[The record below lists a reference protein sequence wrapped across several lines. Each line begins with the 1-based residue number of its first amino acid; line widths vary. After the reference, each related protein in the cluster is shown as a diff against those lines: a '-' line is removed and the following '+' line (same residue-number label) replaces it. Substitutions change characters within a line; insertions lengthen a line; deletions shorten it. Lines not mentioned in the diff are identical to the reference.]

1 MGLKV
6 SGDGQLEEAEDGV
19 QVVDVGERAEER
31 DAFVDAA
38 HVQGDVQHPYHGVP
52 EGERHD
58 LQCIEGA
65 EMRESGDVER
75 VRRKAARASVE
86 EWGKSTRR

>member
-31 DAFVDAA
+31 DTFVDTT
-38 HVQGDVQHPYHGVP
+38 HVP
-52 EGERHD
+52 ERVK
-58 LQCIEGA
+58 LTFSVK
-65 EMRESGDVER
+65 MSGL
-75 VRRKAARASVE
+75 SV
-86 EWGKSTRR
+86 